1 MLNVTD
7 GFRQQVNIS
16 SEFLDSNLE
25 KNENNNL
32 STKTESLLIL
42 HVDGYDEDYKVNY
55 RFQHFHSSCTQNHS
69 FWGDRMSGMLVLWL
83 LFSFIS

>member
-42 HVDGYDEDYKVNY
+42 HIDGYDEDKKVNY

-69 FWGDRMSGMLVLWL
+69 FWERMSGMLVLWL